1 MEAPLASPHDPVSNP
16 ASDDDWL
23 ALELDIRDLFTP
35 AGPIDEEQLFAGRQA
50 QIRQLLEATIERSR
64 HAVLFGERG
73 VGKTSLA
80 NIFWR
85 RFSKRLQTIVA
96 ARIQADPS
104 DNFSS
109 LWSKA
114 LRELKAV
121 ADAIGKGNL
130 VPLSGE
136 YGTLS
141 PDDVRIELQ
150 KCKPNSLPII
160 IIDEFDK
167 LEKGQTIELTANT
180 IKYLSDYG
188 LNCTIV
194 IVGVAESLSDLIE
207 EHGSIRRCIV
217 QIPLERMKD
226 RELSEV
232 IESRPKQTP
241 MKIEGIALTKIIIL
255 ARGLPFYVHTLAKY
269 AAISATDD
277 RRLMI
282 NEEDV
287 DRAMDFFIG
296 ETTQTFYDDYQ
307 KATNSPQP
315 GNLFKHVLLACAIA
329 ETDEN
334 GFFTPAN
341 VVPALSKILKRE
353 VEIAT
358 FQRHLNEF
366 SSKDRGEI
374 LVRRG
379 ATRQYRFRF
388 KDPMMQP
395 YIIMKGIRENMVDES
410 TRAILSVPEQPALPI

>member
-1 MEAPLASPHDPVSNP
+1 LASFDAQFPNP
-16 ASDDDWL
+16 TSEEDWL

-35 AGPIDEEQLFAGRQA
+35 AGPIDEEQLFAGRQP

-80 NIFWR
+80 NVFWR

-104 DNFSS
+104 DDFST
-109 LWSKA
+109 LWAKA
-114 LRELKAV
+114 FRELKAV
-121 ADAIGKGNL
+121 ADSIGRQSL
-130 VPLSGE
+130 IPLAGE

-160 IIDEFDK
+160 VIDEFDK
-167 LEKGQTIELTANT
+167 LQKGRTIELVANT

-194 IVGVAESLSDLIE
+194 IVGVAENLSDLIQ

-217 QIPLERMKD
+217 QIPLERMNK
-226 RELSEV
+226 RELAEIV
-232 IESRPKQTP
+232 ESRLKQTP
-241 MKIEGIALTKIIIL
+241 IKIENSALAKIVLL

-269 AAISATDD
+269 AAISAMDD
-277 RRLMI
+277 RRLLI
-282 NEEDV
+282 NDEDA
-287 DRAMDFFIG
+287 DNAIDFFIG

-315 GNLFKHVLLACAIA
+315 GNLFKHVLLACAVSA
-329 ETDEN
+329 TDES
-334 GFFTPAN
+334 GFFTPTN

-353 VEIAT
+353 VEIAN
-358 FQRHLNEF
+358 FQRHLAEF
-366 SSKDRGEI
+366 TSEDRGEI
-374 LVRRG
+374 LLRRG
-379 ATRQYRFRF
+379 TTRQYRFRF
-388 KDPMMQP
+388 RDPMMQP
-395 YIIMKGIRENMVDES
+395 YVIMKGIRENMVDET
-410 TRAILSVPEQPALPI
+410 TRAILSSPDQPALPI